1 MGGQQNFQQE
11 FVRQLRSIGEG
22 ILCLR
27 EQYEAGFKQSSQTD
41 DGPGRSAVLFNGF
54 KGEDS
59 HEKGKSD
66 KQNYSI
72 PGRSDVPFNVFEGE
86 SFHAKDNSDR
96 KNHSSR
102 FVDANEEIIL
112 SDRPESTSGNAGFIS
127 EQSTINYINQRKNE
141 QSTAFSMENH
151 NESARVRS
159 MDDGHYPTSEREAL
173 EGYCDAIDGVQ
184 NARSYP
190 MGSHSNNDY
199 GNSRVIR
206 NDSNFGTK
214 GRESHQARP
223 IPSGQMSVQ

>member
-1 MGGQQNFQQE
+1 MVFKIDTLLHVLDTLYLFINLCP
-11 FVRQLRSIGEG
+11 QL
-22 ILCLR
+22 
-27 EQYEAGFKQSSQTD
+27 
-41 DGPGRSAVLFNGF
+41 PGV
-54 KGEDS
+54 
-59 HEKGKSD
+59 
-66 KQNYSI
+66 
-72 PGRSDVPFNVFEGE
+72 VFLL
-86 SFHAKDNSDR
+86 A
-96 KNHSSR
+96 
-102 FVDANEEIIL
+102 
-112 SDRPESTSGNAGFIS
+112 GNAGFIS

-151 NESARVRS
+151 NKSARVRS
-159 MDDGHYPTSEREAL
+159 LDDGHYLTSEREAL